1 MKYIYVVGKNR
12 TRIGPKIA
20 KLKGCL
26 FYFEMEYIIL
36 NFKISLGGGGSRYSG
51 GSSGGSH
58 GGGQG
63 GRVEGQGGGG
73 GGYQGDGRNKN
84 KNRGVQ
90 GAGWKK

>member
-1 MKYIYVVGKNR
+1 MLFTFCELPYLNQLSNR
-12 TRIGPKIA
+12 P
-20 KLKGCL
+20 
-26 FYFEMEYIIL
+26 IIL
-36 NFKISLGGGGSRYSG
+36 NLKNSLGGGGSRYSG
-51 GSSGGSH
+51 GSSGESH

-63 GRVEGQGGGG
+63 GRGEGHGGGG